1 MKKNYLVIVMMVL
14 FSTIG
19 IGTTYAQIVS
29 TQDIGVTARLAKQLT
44 ITKQSDVDFGGIF
57 IPTTATAVV
66 TLDNQNN
73 VTITSG
79 TTNLFSTEL
88 QKSGA
93 FYITADPSATYTI
106 QYPQNVRLALSDG
119 TSALNYQPQLF
130 NQAGNLIASS
140 ASTQYT
146 VSVGQYHPYKIGGQ
160 LAIPNTAKSGTHTGT
175 FDITVTWQ

>member
-66 TLDNQNN
+66 TLDNQN
-73 VTITSG
+73 
-79 TTNLFSTEL
+79 
-88 QKSGA
+88 
-93 FYITADPSATYTI
+93 
-106 QYPQNVRLALSDG
+106 
-119 TSALNYQPQLF
+119 
-130 NQAGNLIASS
+130 
-140 ASTQYT
+140 
-146 VSVGQYHPYKIGGQ
+146 
-160 LAIPNTAKSGTHTGT
+160 
-175 FDITVTWQ
+175 